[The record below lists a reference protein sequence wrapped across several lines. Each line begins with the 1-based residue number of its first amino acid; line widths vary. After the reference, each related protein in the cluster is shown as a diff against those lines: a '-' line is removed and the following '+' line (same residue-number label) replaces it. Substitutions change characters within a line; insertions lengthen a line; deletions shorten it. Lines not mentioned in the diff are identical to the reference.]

1 MFFDDNDKLFHSFIF
16 VTVLRFKSGLTFKEI
31 TTKAISELR
40 KMKNTYNH
48 KRSFHKQKLKGLK
61 DDTNSMEEEI
71 KLTVLKKNQST
82 KSSDKAKQKL
92 KNDFNEVQTVEKE
105 DYFANKN
112 DEEQIL
118 IHDKREI
125 DFDLINFQQ
134 KPGTRVFMKN
144 GKAVRSGRIIKSTT
158 KVMASKMKS
167 KSVLR

>member
-1 MFFDDNDKLFHSFIF
+1 
-16 VTVLRFKSGLTFKEI
+16 
-31 TTKAISELR
+31 
-40 KMKNTYNH
+40 MKNTYNH
-48 KRSFHKQKLKGLK
+48 RRSFHKQKLKGLK

-105 DYFANKN
+105 DYFEEDNCLANKN

-118 IHDKREI
+118 IHDKREK
-125 DFDLINFQQ
+125 DFDLINFQR

-144 GKAVRSGRIIKSTT
+144 GKAVKAVRSGRIIKSTT

>member
-1 MFFDDNDKLFHSFIF
+1 
-16 VTVLRFKSGLTFKEI
+16 
-31 TTKAISELR
+31 
-40 KMKNTYNH
+40 MKNTYNH

-118 IHDKREI
+118 IHDKREK
-125 DFDLINFQQ
+125 DFNLINFQQ

-144 GKAVRSGRIIKSTT
+144 GKAVKAVRSGRIIKSTT